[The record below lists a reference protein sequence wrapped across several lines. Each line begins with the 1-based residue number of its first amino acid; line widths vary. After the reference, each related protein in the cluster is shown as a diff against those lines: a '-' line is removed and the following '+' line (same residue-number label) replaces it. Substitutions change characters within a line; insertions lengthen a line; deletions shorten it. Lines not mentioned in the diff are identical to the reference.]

1 MDILGNEY
9 FIKMSLEKKC
19 DCAVTSTVTS
29 SRFYRPPGTRELVFG
44 NSIPA
49 PRDKKTKEPVNASAG
64 LKRASFAGIMAL
76 VGPLH
81 TMYSRSLLLSAQKVM
96 TVLPM

>member
-1 MDILGNEY
+1 MDILGNKY
-9 FIKMSLEKKC
+9 FVKISLNKKL
-19 DCAVTSTVTS
+19 DIALTSTVTS

-49 PRDKKTKEPVNASAG
+49 PSDKKTNTAA
-64 LKRASFAGIMAL
+64 LKRASFTGIMAL

-81 TMYSRSLLLSAQKVM
+81 TMYSRSLLVSAQKMM
-96 TVLPM
+96 TVLPI

>member
-1 MDILGNEY
+1 MDILGNKY
-9 FIKMSLEKKC
+9 FVKISLNKKL
-19 DCAVTSTVTS
+19 DIALTSTVTS

-49 PRDKKTKEPVNASAG
+49 PGDKKPASATAA
-64 LKRASFAGIMAL
+64 LKRASFTGIMAL

-81 TMYSRSLLLSAQKVM
+81 TMYSRSLLVSAQKMM
-96 TVLPM
+96 TVLPI